1 MTLEELVLQYQTGDI
16 AVFDTIY
23 EMTTKERESSTR
35 WLRSA
40 LPSAVTN
47 PEIYA
52 LYDDALFTATE
63 TFKIDCNCAFT
74 SYLRNIL
81 DNLRKSELERLNAQK
96 RVTEN
101 TCISFQQEPEEGMHL
116 SEVIADDSATSLMES
131 IEGTDILHLV
141 NEYSALSD
149 KKKENA
155 LLIIQDTMYFE
166 TAKEKYDR
174 MRNLLQIDATD
185 AALRKKCQRA
195 KADFRQFVE
204 EKEYI

>member
-1 MTLEELVLQYQTGDI
+1 MTIEELVLQYQTGDI

-23 EMTTKERESSTR
+23 ELTTRERESSTR

-131 IEGTDILHLV
+131 IEGTDILYLV